1 MTSYKII
8 GGDGQQYGPVEADEI
23 RSWIFEGRA
32 NAETLAQGEGGVWK
46 KLGQFAEFAEALKPQ
61 AGATAPP
68 TLPPAPVAG
77 ASTPPVMPGE
87 PKGLVLGPAI
97 AMIAT
102 SVMDILMT
110 GFAVLAG
117 ILGWGAGWM
126 EHGGHAL
133 PMGTPEL
140 DEFLHLTY
148 GPAGLMGHLFGLLV
162 NGFLIL
168 AAFRMLSLRS
178 YGLCM
183 TAAVVAVVPCT
194 APCCC
199 LGMAAGVWALVV
211 LTRPE
216 VKQAFV

>member
-1 MTSYKII
+1 MASYKII
-8 GGDGQQYGPVEADEI
+8 GGDGQQYGPVEADEL

-32 NAETLAQGEGGVWK
+32 NSETLAQAEGGVWK
-46 KLGQFAEFAEALKPQ
+46 KLGQYAEFADALRLQ
-61 AGATAPP
+61 AGPSVPP
-68 TLPPAPVAG
+68 TLPSGPVA
-77 ASTPPVMPGE
+77 APTTPPVMPSA

-97 AMIAT
+97 AIIAT

-110 GFAVLAG
+110 GFAVLASV
-117 ILGWGAGWM
+117 LGWGASWM
-126 EHGGHAL
+126 EHGGHSYHL
-133 PMGTPEL
+133 DNPDLNEL
-140 DEFLHLTY
+140 LRFTY
-148 GPAGLMGHLFGLLV
+148 GPAGMLGNLFGLLV
-162 NGFLIL
+162 NGFLLL
-168 AAFRMLSLRS
+168 AAFRMLSLRN

-183 TAAVVAVVPCT
+183 TAAVVAVIPCT